1 MACFF
6 QPVLRFSPIL
16 FVRIRIRN
24 KSGSESTKLLKTD
37 LIWVRIH
44 NTKSN
49 LPTSMLIL
57 SAQMFFTRKYGIP
70 APTRWFFCIYGTYIL
85 SLMSYWHSVIIYCV
99 LGGPHLRHPASR
111 DPGDDEQVHVR
122 PHQDPRQARRVDA
135 GRHQAVLRGRGAGG
149 VDV

>member
-16 FVRIRIRN
+16 FLRIRIRN

-49 LPTSMLIL
+49 LPTSMLIFKCSDVL
-57 SAQMFFTRKYGIP
+57 YQKLQKVRYS
-70 APTRWFFCIYGTYIL
+70 GT
-85 SLMSYWHSVIIYCV
+85 
-99 LGGPHLRHPASR
+99 
-111 DPGDDEQVHVR
+111 D
-122 PHQDPRQARRVDA
+122 
-135 GRHQAVLRGRGAGG
+135 
-149 VDV
+149 